1 MLSFVNHDV
10 PNLMSN
16 NYFSKISIYDAPD
29 NNRNNQ
35 QFEYT
40 TALPTVSHIKTHAT
54 HFNGKKI
61 AFI

>member
-1 MLSFVNHDV
+1 
-10 PNLMSN
+10 MSN

-40 TALPTVSHIKTHAT
+40 TALPTVSHIKTHAI